1 MNRFYTKVNQLSY
14 YGGAEI
20 GQNDLDSKDY
30 QDLLVWIELERKF
43 FEKQLAKPNK
53 GNKLGTCPSNPNP
66 IRANQNYQRIFN
78 VDIIYL
84 SHFHYRQIDLCWFNY
99 LR

>member
-53 GNKLGTCPSNPNP
+53 GNKLGTCQTQTQFGPTKTTNE
-66 IRANQNYQRIFN
+66 
-78 VDIIYL
+78 YL
-84 SHFHYRQIDLCWFNY
+84 MWI
-99 LR
+99 